1 MPLRPLIFLAVIA
14 TATLTLVQ
22 VEAMSVPDVSVLPA
36 PASVAAPTLP
46 SPAPDSAPSVTA
58 QPAPAPGSA
67 PSVTAQPAPAPGSAP
82 SVTAQPAPAPGS
94 APSVTAQPA
103 PAPDSA
109 PSVTAQ
115 PAPAPAASTAPPA
128 ATDETAADAPA
139 PAAPAPIEGLDLL
152 EVILRISGTL
162 TTTPIVI
169 EAATALTEP
178 EPAPAQP
185 PAAAL
190 TVPEPAPVRQPA
202 AAVTAPGTRPAAIAP
217 GAQVTPS
224 GGPLQPSIFERAQ
237 VVSFYGYPGVGVMG
251 ELGLHTPAGAAEAI
265 KRLAAEYDALNG
277 PREVLPALHLIVAVA
292 QRHPGNDGLYLQ
304 RMDDEL
310 LNEYVEAA
318 RDAGILLF
326 VDVQIGWS
334 NTLTEVMIL
343 EDVLREPF
351 VHLAL
356 DPEFATR
363 SKGTAPGVS
372 IGTLGSADLNA
383 VQHYLAG
390 LVREH
395 DLPPKV
401 LVVHQFLNSMLE
413 GVDHYDDVPEVEVT
427 IDMDGWG
434 NPYVKLTKYDLY
446 AVSDYS
452 ERAAIKLFYHWDVPL
467 LTPAR
472 LLSLENPPDLV
483 IYQ

>member
-1 MPLRPLIFLAVIA
+1 MPFRPLVFLAVIA

-36 PASVAAPTLP
+36 PSRVAAPTLP
-46 SPAPDSAPSVTA
+46 PPAPDGAPSAAA
-58 QPAPAPGSA
+58 QPALTGETTAEAPLA
-67 PSVTAQPAPAPGSAP
+67 NAAALAPADETDVETPAASA
-82 SVTAQPAPAPGS
+82 T
-94 APSVTAQPA
+94 
-103 PAPDSA
+103 
-109 PSVTAQ
+109 
-115 PAPAPAASTAPPA
+115 APAPA
-128 ATDETAADAPA
+128 DETAAEAPAAETPTDAPTITFGAAIEGLDLVEVLLRIAGTLTTTPVATEAEAAIAAPEPKPVQPRASALTAPKPA
-139 PAAPAPIEGLDLL
+139 PAAPAAAAA
-152 EVILRISGTL
+152 
-162 TTTPIVI
+162 TTPV
-169 EAATALTEP
+169 T
-178 EPAPAQP
+178 P
-185 PAAAL
+185 PAA
-190 TVPEPAPVRQPA
+190 T
-202 AAVTAPGTRPAAIAP
+202 IP
-217 GAQVTPS
+217 GAQVTRP
-224 GGPLQPSIFERAQ
+224 GGPLHPSVFERAQ

-265 KRLAAEYDALNG
+265 KLLAAEYDALNG
-277 PREVLPALHLIVAVA
+277 PREVMPALHLIVAVA

-304 RMDDEL
+304 RMADDL

-318 RDAGILLF
+318 REAGILLF

-334 NTLTEVMIL
+334 DTLTEVKIL

-401 LVVHQFLNSMLE
+401 LVVHQFLNSMLT
-413 GVDHYDDVPEVEVT
+413 GVDAYDDVPEVEVT

-472 LLSLENPPDLV
+472 LLSLDNPPDLV

>member
-1 MPLRPLIFLAVIA
+1 MPFRPLVFLAVIA

-36 PASVAAPTLP
+36 PSRVAAPTLP
-46 SPAPDSAPSVTA
+46 PPAPDGAPSVAA
-58 QPAPAPGSA
+58 QPALTGETTAEAPLA
-67 PSVTAQPAPAPGSAP
+67 NAA
-82 SVTAQPAPAPGS
+82 
-94 APSVTAQPA
+94 
-103 PAPDSA
+103 
-109 PSVTAQ
+109 
-115 PAPAPAASTAPPA
+115 APAPADETDVETPTASTAAATPA
-128 ATDETAADAPA
+128 AETPTDAPTITFG
-139 PAAPAPIEGLDLL
+139 AAIEGLDSL
-152 EVILRISGTL
+152 EVLLRLAGTL
-162 TTTPIVI
+162 TTTPVATVA
-169 EAATALTEP
+169 EAAITAPEPRPVQPRASALTAP
-178 EPAPAQP
+178 KPAPAAP
-185 PAAAL
+185 PTAAA
-190 TVPEPAPVRQPA
+190 TTTPVTPHEA
-202 AAVTAPGTRPAAIAP
+202 TTP
-217 GAQVTPS
+217 GAQVTRP
-224 GGPLQPSIFERAQ
+224 GGPLHPSVFERAQ

-265 KRLAAEYDALNG
+265 TRLAAEYDALNG
-277 PREVLPALHLIVAVA
+277 PREVMPALHLIVAVA

-304 RMDDEL
+304 RMDDDL

-334 NTLTEVMIL
+334 DTLTEVKIL

-401 LVVHQFLNSMLE
+401 LVVHQFLNSMLT
-413 GVDHYDDVPEVEVT
+413 GVDAYDDVPEVEVT

-472 LLSLENPPDLV
+472 LLSLDNPPDLV

>member
-1 MPLRPLIFLAVIA
+1 
-14 TATLTLVQ
+14 
-22 VEAMSVPDVSVLPA
+22 MSVPDVSVLPA
-36 PASVAAPTLP
+36 SALVAAPTLP
-46 SPAPDSAPSVTA
+46 
-58 QPAPAPGSA
+58 
-67 PSVTAQPAPAPGSAP
+67 
-82 SVTAQPAPAPGS
+82 
-94 APSVTAQPA
+94 A
-103 PAPDSA
+103 PAPDTA
-109 PSVTAQ
+109 LAVTAE
-115 PAPAPAASTAPPA
+115 PAPAPAALTVAPASTGEP
-128 ATDETAADAPA
+128 TTDAPVR
-139 PAAPAPIEGLDLL
+139 AAGAPIEGLDLV
-152 EVILRISGTL
+152 EVLLRVTGTL
-162 TTTPIVI
+162 TTTPVAT
-169 EAATALTEP
+169 EAPALT
-178 EPAPAQP
+178 APKPVAAQTP
-185 PAAAL
+185 PAAAITPI
-190 TVPEPAPVRQPA
+190 TV
-202 AAVTAPGTRPAAIAP
+202 PAAITP

-224 GGPLQPSIFERAQ
+224 SGALRPSIFERAQ

-251 ELGLHTPAGAAEAI
+251 ELGLHTPADAAEAI
-265 KRLAAEYDALNG
+265 ARVAAEYDALNG
-277 PREVLPALHLIVAVA
+277 PREVMPALHLIVAVA
-292 QRHPGNDGLYLQ
+292 QRHPGNSGLYLQ
-304 RMDDEL
+304 RMSDEL

-334 NTLTEVMIL
+334 DALTEVKLL

-401 LVVHQFLNSMLE
+401 LVVHQFLNSMLT
-413 GVDHYDDVPEVEVT
+413 GVDDYDDVPEVEVT

-434 NPYVKLTKYDLY
+434 KPYVKLTKYDLY

-472 LLSLENPPDLV
+472 LLSLDNPPDLV